1 MSDPTVRRRV
11 TLPKNRQSVTREPDP
26 GGRWS
31 PLFPGMVGYQSQGGG
46 KVPPLWWTS
55 SPKARQ
61 EEMTDETLATR
72 WLSPEYPL
80 ARALAATEGQT
91 ALPTGQL
98 HAALPY
104 GSVETAPKALPQG
117 VAKKKQD

>member
-1 MSDPTVRRRV
+1 MSDPIVRRRV

-26 GGRWS
+26 GGRWT
-31 PLFPGMVGYQSQGGG
+31 PLFPGMIGYNSQGGG

-72 WLSPEYPL
+72 WLSPDYPL
-80 ARALAATEGQT
+80 ARALAESKGQT

-98 HAALPY
+98 HATLPH
-104 GSVETAPKALPQG
+104 GEGETAPKAVG
-117 VAKKKQD
+117 EGEGKKD